1 MKVDLAT
8 LLQNAVNTESPDLHL
23 QVGQP
28 PVIRLNTGELS
39 VFQDVDPL
47 TEEDINQ
54 IIQDIT
60 TAEQFQKF
68 QKEYQVDFSYSLGAI
83 SRFRVN
89 VFREQNGPSLSLRVI
104 SSHVPSLEEIGL
116 GDTAKSLSMLA
127 NGLILVTGATGSGKS
142 TTLASM
148 VNYINENRN
157 CHIITIEDPIEYT
170 YRSKKSLITQREV
183 NVHTTSFAQAI
194 RGALRQDPDV
204 VMVGEMRDL
213 ETIAAAITLAE
224 TGHLVLATLHT
235 RDAAQTVNRMIDAF
249 PADQQ
254 QQIRIQLA
262 AGLKAVISQT
272 LVPKATGEG
281 RVAAREMMLVNDAVR
296 NCILNAQTNQ
306 IYSIIQISSAEGM
319 RLMDKS
325 LEDLYRSNE
334 ITMEQALARSSDPM
348 ALEQRLRAA

>member
-39 VFQDVDPL
+39 VFQEVDPL
-47 TEEDINQ
+47 TKEDIEA
-54 IIQDIT
+54 IIEDIT
-60 TAEQFQKF
+60 TSAQRDMFK
-68 QKEYQVDFSYSLGAI
+68 KDYQVDFSYSFGEM

-89 VFREQNGPSLSLRVI
+89 VFQEQHGPSLSLRVI

-116 GDTAKSLSMLA
+116 GETAKSLAMLS

-170 YRSKKSLITQREV
+170 YHSKKSLITQREI
-183 NVHTTSFAQAI
+183 NVHTHTFAQAI

-235 RDAAQTVNRMIDAF
+235 RDAAQTVNRMIDVF

-254 QQIRIQLA
+254 QQIRIQLS

-272 LVPKATGEG
+272 LVPKATGGG
-281 RVAAREMMLVNDAVR
+281 RVAAREVMLVNDGVR

-319 RLMDKS
+319 VLMDKA

-334 ITMEQALARSSDPM
+334 ITLEQALGRAMDRVS
-348 ALEQRLRAA
+348 LEQRLRG